1 MRKEASLGIYTRQ
14 HANGRIEFKAF
25 LYHAGRRWVV
35 GGFSTKQDA
44 LAAGRQ
50 LKRSLLSHRSRLYHD
65 PS

>member
-1 MRKEASLGIYTRQ
+1 MRKEASHGVSTRH

-25 LYHAGRRWVV
+25 LYHSGRRWEV

-44 LAAGRQ
+44 IAAGRQ
-50 LKRSLLSHRSRLYHD
+50 LRRSLLSHPSSRDHD